1 MSKSANVNPVR
12 FSPQMESNGV
22 KQLFQ
27 NAAAEGMLSKA
38 ATQALAIPDIGAEI
52 EAALGVNIDDV
63 TASEVTL
70 VTMLVDD
77 SGSIRFVSGNTEAV
91 RDGHN
96 MVIDALAESKQE
108 SSILVHTRYLNGQIL
123 YPYSFLKNTKRMD
136 AHNYNPSGGTPLYDQ
151 SVVVLGTV
159 IAEYQ
164 HFVDNGVVARSVTLI
179 VTDGNDEHSVNAT
192 AKTVKSVVKDLLGEK
207 HIVAAMGID
216 DSSTDFRKIFREMGI
231 PDEWILTPGNTKSEI
246 RKAFGTFSKSAV
258 RASQSAKGFSATAAG
273 GFAQP

>member
-1 MSKSANVNPVR
+1 MSKSAN
-12 FSPQMESNGV
+12 V

-27 NAAAEGMLSKA
+27 NAASEGILSKA
-38 ATQALAIPDIGAEI
+38 ASQALAIPDIGAEI

-70 VTMLVDD
+70 VTMLIDD
-77 SGSIRFVSGNTEAV
+77 SGSIRFVAGNSDAV

-96 MVIDALAESKQE
+96 MVIDALSESKQD
-108 SSILVHTRYLNGQIL
+108 SSILVHTRYLNGRIL
-123 YPYSFLKNTKRMD
+123 YPYSFLKDAKRMD
-136 AHNYNPSGGTPLYDQ
+136 AHNYNPNGGTPLYDQ

-164 HFVDNGVVARSVTLI
+164 RFIDNGVVARSVTLI

-192 AKTVKSVVKDLLGEK
+192 AKSVKSVVKDLLGEK

-216 DSSTDFRKIFREMGI
+216 DGRTDFRKVFSELGI

-258 RASQSAKGFSATAAG
+258 RASQSAKSFSTTAAG
-273 GFAQP
+273 GFASP